1 MVTKISSIQNSKTSS
16 VEYTRMIPDW
26 VAMKT
31 KPPYLAHN
39 QNGSLV
45 RLSNLLS
52 KLQHDPALSKEY
64 DDKTEEQLCEGIVEE
79 APATTTRKEF
89 YITHKPVVK

>member
-1 MVTKISSIQNSKTSS
+1 
-16 VEYTRMIPDW
+16 MIPDW

-31 KPPYLAHN
+31 KSWKPNHLEHN
-39 QNGSLV
+39 HNGSLV